1 MMYVFFLLCVF
12 FVVGKFSLFLV
23 GAAASVFSY
32 VIGFLRDALT
42 LCLVGFF
49 CMVIFRM
56 VF

>member
-12 FVVGKFSLFLV
+12 FVVGKLSLFLV

-32 VIGFLRDALT
+32 VISFLRDALT
-42 LCLVGFF
+42 LCLVGVL
-49 CMVIFRM
+49 CMVFFRM